1 MKIKIHSFISRGSNP
16 VVISAPADLKGMS
29 LEERLRTYDWQ
40 SQFRSFQ
47 KVTQKGSFKVHC
59 VGAKDN
65 SIMVSFSIIALWLLI
80 NKIE

>member
-1 MKIKIHSFISRGSNP
+1 MT
-16 VVISAPADLKGMS
+16 

-65 SIMVSFSIIALWLLI
+65 SIMVSGRIQRPLLSPSVNRI
-80 NKIE
+80 KN